1 MGKRKKMKPLERLR
15 QSSVILSI
23 RSIRF
28 SKWNI
33 IFLFANAAIGY
44 DLRPVETSESVIA
57 FGLFTVVSIGF
68 GLGILVYFFLQHT
81 HILLVGRIGA
91 VMIMTALLAQLFCPS
106 SMMQEFVAL
115 YAFGAG
121 LSTGYALYMF
131 FFFMNST
138 EKLFN
143 VLLVQLYIAVLISI
157 FWNNE
162 DVKTFL
168 ADVVVYIAAAFFVL
182 CLFTVKQTSIPKR
195 LTPKERGCD
204 TDEQCCPVGRK
215 GIWVLLYV
223 FVIFTVV
230 DSINRFIVYKDAFV
244 DYSAYGIGTLI
255 SIAIAVVI
263 KVVFG
268 RSVLYMWKVFLIGSL
283 FSMAVLALDGVLNL
297 QAGSFLFGIA
307 HALGY
312 ISIYFLI
319 GGSAQMTGCLRMFRW
334 FCFVL
339 FFLSFLLDPAIENI
353 FVRINE
359 KNNMVALI
367 LMVII
372 VCLTFS
378 MYSLL
383 YRRIFETDW
392 IKKLS
397 FIRRKPS
404 KAQIQEMIDESD
416 KAEGLGLTPRER
428 QIFILMLTEMSVKE
442 IMIELEISKGTFN
455 FHTANLYRKLEIQ
468 SRTELLVKFNQ

>member
-1 MGKRKKMKPLERLR
+1 MKHVRRLWQTR
-15 QSSVILSI
+15 DELSF
-23 RSIRF
+23 RTIRF
-28 SKWNI
+28 SKWNV

-44 DLRPVETSESVIA
+44 DLRPVETSESIVA

-68 GLGILVYFFLQHT
+68 GLGILLYFFLQSS

-91 VMIMTALLAQLFCPS
+91 VMIMSALIMQALVPP
-106 SMMQEFVAL
+106 SMMQEFVAI

-121 LSTGYALYMF
+121 LSTGFAIYMF

-138 EKLFN
+138 ERFLN
-143 VLLVQLYIAVLISI
+143 VIIVQLYFAVLISI
-157 FWNNE
+157 FWEND
-162 DVKTFL
+162 DVDKFL
-168 ADVVVYIAAAFFVL
+168 SDVVVYIAAAFFVL
-182 CLFTVKQTSIPKR
+182 CLFVTKPGIVPKR
-195 LTPKERGCD
+195 QTPKERGCD
-204 TDEQCCPVGRK
+204 SDEHCCPIGKK
-215 GIWVLLYV
+215 GIGVLVYI
-223 FVIFTVV
+223 FIIFTIV
-230 DSINRFIVYKDAFV
+230 DSINKYIVYKDTLV
-244 DYSAYGIGTLI
+244 DYSVYGYGALI
-255 SIAIAVVI
+255 SIIIAVLI
-263 KVVFG
+263 RLIFG
-268 RSVLYMWKVFLIGSL
+268 KSVLYMWKVFLIGSL
-283 FSMAVLALDGVLNL
+283 LSMALLAIDGVMNL
-297 QAGSFLFGIA
+297 SVGSLMFGIA
-307 HALGY
+307 HSLGY